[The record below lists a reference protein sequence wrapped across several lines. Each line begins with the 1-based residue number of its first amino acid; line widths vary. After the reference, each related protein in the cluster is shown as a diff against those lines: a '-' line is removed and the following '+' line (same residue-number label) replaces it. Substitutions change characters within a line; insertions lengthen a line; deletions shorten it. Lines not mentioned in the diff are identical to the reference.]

1 MNTLGLS
8 QDSWSRR
15 KCWLCCCS
23 LPFCPVVVA
32 LTWYVRDPGSNS
44 CSGIDPKRISLIYQK
59 NPDVVCPEPFFFLD
73 LLDQSLNQ
81 KMNDLPSSTPV
92 SESKPMGSFYLSKA
106 YRIFYIAIHPGSR
119 AHREEGEQ
127 EGTQKYNSH
136 DALWSHRQAQT
147 VPFNQKEPVIILY
160 LAMELSTEI
169 NLFLRKIWIETN
181 SSVW

>member
-1 MNTLGLS
+1 MLALLLLSTLLPSGCGTHLVCERSRLKFLFWNRPKKDFFDLPKKSRCGLS
-8 QDSWSRR
+8 W
-15 KCWLCCCS
+15 
-23 LPFCPVVVA
+23 
-32 LTWYVRDPGSNS
+32 T
-44 CSGIDPKRISLIYQK
+44 I
-59 NPDVVCPEPFFFLD
+59 FFLD

-106 YRIFYIAIHPGSR
+106 YRIFYIAIHAGSR
-119 AHREEGEQ
+119 AHREEWEQ